1 MPLKTNEVCFGG
13 PFHPPATSASYDIET
28 RHVSKLWGGR
38 VPTIPN
44 QLFPLAMELQTCI
57 VEMTALSTRRIYPWG
72 TYVYYFYIY
81 VVMSIYTYCPH
92 KIMNT
97 VFRDK

>member
-28 RHVSKLWGGR
+28 RHVSKLWGGTGANDSQSI
-38 VPTIPN
+38 VSPGHGT
-44 QLFPLAMELQTCI
+44 ACI
-57 VEMTALSTRRIYPWG
+57 VEMTALSTCRIYRWG